1 MKKLFKGRS
10 GFTLV
15 ELLVVVTV
23 IAILAA
29 ILYPVFSQVRERART
44 SGCASNLKQIGHA
57 FTMYTQD
64 FDGAFPTNVFPPSPD
79 AVADDKNDKEGCRP
93 YYVELFPYVRNYSLF
108 ICPSRGKGFYGS
120 QNPLKALGHE
130 DRESCF
136 IGNYP
141 SAFGDDPNFFKKMS
155 YGYNER
161 MSGAREVEIA
171 NATRL
176 PMVYDADSIFLV
188 VGNVTDPGGMVS
200 PEAVAGAHEGHS
212 GENLMT
218 KQTQDVTPG
227 RCYPPIWNQY
237 CALMRHGDG
246 LNFLFADSHVKFVP
260 WKEIHQPK
268 YCQLLEHP

>member
-108 ICPSRGKGFYGS
+108 ICPSRGKGFYGA
-120 QNPLKALGHE
+120 QNPQKALGHE

-136 IGNYP
+136 IANYP
-141 SAFGDDPNFFKKMS
+141 SAFGEDEKFFNKMS

-176 PMVYDADSIFLV
+176 PMLYDADSIFIV
-188 VGNVTDPGGMVS
+188 VGNITDPGGMVS

-212 GENLMT
+212 GENPMT
-218 KQTQDVTPG
+218 LKPQDVTPG
-227 RCYPPIWNQY
+227 HCYPPIWNKG